1 MLGLDGSPRGARMI
15 AKLLMPWLF
24 VGRKT
29 AWTPFAKVRREGF
42 LVRARRRVRRVA
54 AAHANGPGSV

>member
-1 MLGLDGSPRGARMI
+1 MI

-29 AWTPFAKVRREGF
+29 GWTPFAKVRREGV
-42 LVRARRRVRRVA
+42 LVRARRKIRRVVRPA
-54 AAHANGPGSV
+54 

>member
-1 MLGLDGSPRGARMI
+1 MI